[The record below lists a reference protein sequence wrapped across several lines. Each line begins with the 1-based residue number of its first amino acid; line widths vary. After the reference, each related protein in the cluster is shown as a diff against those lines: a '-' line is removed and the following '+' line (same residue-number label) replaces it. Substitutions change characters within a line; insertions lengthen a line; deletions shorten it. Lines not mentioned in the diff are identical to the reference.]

1 MSDVLELIAREEER
15 ELKKI
20 GLIPSENHS
29 SPEVLQVLSSCLS
42 SKYSEGYPGRRHYEG
57 NQLVDELERLAIA
70 RTKELFGVP
79 FANVQAYSGSPANS
93 AILFALL
100 DPGDPLMGLKL
111 DSGGHLTHGHPK
123 ITFSGRYFD
132 SVQYGLDADARI
144 DFDELSRL
152 AREHRPKAIIA
163 GTTAYPFE
171 LKFDRFREIADE
183 VGAWLIADIS
193 HIAALVVAGEHPS
206 PFPYCDVVM
215 TTTHKTLR
223 GPRGAVI
230 LVTERGLERDSD
242 LGKKIDRAILPGLQG
257 GPHNATTAAI
267 AIATDEAMRP
277 QFSEYARRIKRNA
290 SVLASSLL
298 DEGLSLVGG
307 GTENHLLLI
316 DLSRQSARLPEPS
329 PGLGTQVAYAMDV
342 AGMYA
347 NRNSIP
353 NDPSTAFYPS
363 GVRVGSPLVTTR
375 GMGEAEMK
383 QIAAWIGRVVD
394 VVGAERLPDTRSERI
409 TFLRDF
415 KKRAK
420 EDETLIAIRDEVAK
434 VAGGFPLFNW

>member
-1 MSDVLELIAREEER
+1 M
-15 ELKKI
+15 
-20 GLIPSENHS
+20 
-29 SPEVLQVLSSCLS
+29 
-42 SKYSEGYPGRRHYEG
+42 
-57 NQLVDELERLAIA
+57 
-70 RTKELFGVP
+70 
-79 FANVQAYSGSPANS
+79 
-93 AILFALL
+93 
-100 DPGDPLMGLKL
+100 
-111 DSGGHLTHGHPK
+111 
-123 ITFSGRYFD
+123 
-132 SVQYGLDADARI
+132 
-144 DFDELSRL
+144 SRL

-277 QFSEYARRIKRNA
+277 QFSEYACRIKRNA

>member
-1 MSDVLELIAREEER
+1 MELISREEER

-57 NQLVDELERLAIA
+57 NQIVDELERLAIA

-111 DSGGHLTHGHPK
+111 DSGGHLTHGHPG

-152 AREHRPKAIIA
+152 AKEHRPKAIIA

-267 AIATDEAMRP
+267 AIATEEAMRP
-277 QFSEYARRIKRNA
+277 EFSEYARRIKRNA
-290 SVLASSLL
+290 SALAAALL
-298 DEGLSLVGG
+298 NEGLSLVGG

-415 KKRAK
+415 KKRAT
-420 EDETLIAIRDEVAK
+420 ENEALIAIRDEVAK
-434 VAGGFPLFNW
+434 VAGGFPLFKW